1 MLVSE
6 LYRFQNAQSNDKK
19 NTILVFETRGLY
31 IMIKF
36 GNNYSTSVDN
46 KWLPQKVNLEEVQNT
61 LPVDK
66 KVSECH
72 TVAM

>member
-1 MLVSE
+1 M
-6 LYRFQNAQSNDKK
+6 
-19 NTILVFETRGLY
+19 GLY

-36 GNNYSTSVDN
+36 GIHYSTSVDN
-46 KWLPQKVNLEEVQNT
+46 KWLPQWVNLEEVRNT
-61 LPVDK
+61 LIEDK

>member
-1 MLVSE
+1 M
-6 LYRFQNAQSNDKK
+6 
-19 NTILVFETRGLY
+19 GLY

-36 GNNYSTSVDN
+36 GNHYSTSVDN
-46 KWLPQKVNLEEVQNT
+46 KWLPQRVNLEEIQNT
-61 LPVDK
+61 LVVDK